1 MIKLKKI
8 NIQKDSK
15 HEMVNERMGI
25 KIKTIFFLLKVKLKR
40 KKN

>member
-25 KIKTIFFLLKVKLKR
+25 KIKTIFFIEGEIE
-40 KKN
+40 KKKK